1 VQRLHHRHA
10 AAFGGPHHSG
20 AEQQER
26 VVDMHGLD
34 ALAFYQVFHLA
45 GSATVPDG
53 VQRQQRLGRTVGG
66 FLVAALIHQHG
77 MAVAFQQFPLRRK
90 NGILAAGQP
99 VMAVYQQNFH
109 AVASFSA

>member
-1 VQRLHHRHA
+1 
-10 AAFGGPHHSG
+10 
-20 AEQQER
+20 
-26 VVDMHGLD
+26 MHGLD

-53 VQRQQRLGRTVGG
+53 VQRRSALAAPWGG

-77 MAVAFQQFPLRRK
+77 MAMAFQQFPLRRK